1 MTGFELILPFL
12 RPIAHLIQDP
22 AVTEIMVNGS
32 RRVFVERD
40 GMVEPVDGVELEERH
55 LTVAVRNI
63 ARALG
68 DDISEEKPILD
79 ARLPD
84 GSRVAAVCPPCS
96 VGGTTLTIRK
106 FQARWF
112 SPPELVRNGTVT
124 PEALDL
130 IREAVRRNRS
140 LLISGGTATGKTTVL
155 SALTTYFPPRDRVVL
170 IEETAEVHVELP
182 NVVRFEARRE
192 QGHVPAVTMRDL
204 LRATLRHRPDRI
216 VVGEI
221 RGGEAFELLQALNT
235 GHAGSMSTIH
245 ANSPEDALARLTGCV
260 LQSGVELPYAAVRRQ
275 IAGAVGVVLH
285 LERQQGRRRLTALI
299 EVQGYDTARDEFRT
313 HRHELPAGGT

>member
-1 MTGFELILPFL
+1 M
-12 RPIAHLIQDP
+12 
-22 AVTEIMVNGS
+22 
-32 RRVFVERD
+32 
-40 GMVEPVDGVELEERH
+40 
-55 LTVAVRNI
+55 
-63 ARALG
+63 
-68 DDISEEKPILD
+68 
-79 ARLPD
+79 
-84 GSRVAAVCPPCS
+84 
-96 VGGTTLTIRK
+96 
-106 FQARWF
+106 
-112 SPPELVRNGTVT
+112 RNGTVT

-130 IREAVRRNRS
+130 VREAVQRNRS
-140 LLISGGTATGKTTVL
+140 LLICGGTGTGKTTVL

>member
-1 MTGFELILPFL
+1 
-12 RPIAHLIQDP
+12 
-22 AVTEIMVNGS
+22 
-32 RRVFVERD
+32 
-40 GMVEPVDGVELEERH
+40 
-55 LTVAVRNI
+55 
-63 ARALG
+63 
-68 DDISEEKPILD
+68 
-79 ARLPD
+79 
-84 GSRVAAVCPPCS
+84 
-96 VGGTTLTIRK
+96 
-106 FQARWF
+106 
-112 SPPELVRNGTVT
+112 
-124 PEALDL
+124 
-130 IREAVRRNRS
+130 
-140 LLISGGTATGKTTVL
+140 
-155 SALTTYFPPRDRVVL
+155 
-170 IEETAEVHVELP
+170 
-182 NVVRFEARRE
+182 
-192 QGHVPAVTMRDL
+192 MRDL